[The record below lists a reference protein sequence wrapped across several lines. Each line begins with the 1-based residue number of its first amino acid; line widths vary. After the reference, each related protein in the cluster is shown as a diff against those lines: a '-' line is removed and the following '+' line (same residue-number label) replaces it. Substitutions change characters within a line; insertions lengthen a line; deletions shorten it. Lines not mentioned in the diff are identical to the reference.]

1 MWSLKMVTKNVLL
14 VIICTKLA
22 VKKFGFMRDTIP
34 IWEGIQFSRFANF
47 FTQPDFMMIKS
58 IIIRLNKIGKS
69 PLLVSK
75 REDLASDCK
84 QVIIII
90 IIIIIILTIR
100 IILIILIIAMFKDQR
115 LGVGSF
121 SS

>member
-1 MWSLKMVTKNVLL
+1 
-14 VIICTKLA
+14 
-22 VKKFGFMRDTIP
+22 
-34 IWEGIQFSRFANF
+34 
-47 FTQPDFMMIKS
+47 MMIII

-90 IIIIIILTIR
+90 IILS
-100 IILIILIIAMFKDQR
+100 ILIILIIAMFKDQR

>member
-1 MWSLKMVTKNVLL
+1 
-14 VIICTKLA
+14 
-22 VKKFGFMRDTIP
+22 
-34 IWEGIQFSRFANF
+34 
-47 FTQPDFMMIKS
+47 MMIIS

-90 IIIIIILTIR
+90 LS
-100 IILIILIIAMFKDQR
+100 ILIILIIAMFKDQR

>member
-1 MWSLKMVTKNVLL
+1 
-14 VIICTKLA
+14 
-22 VKKFGFMRDTIP
+22 
-34 IWEGIQFSRFANF
+34 
-47 FTQPDFMMIKS
+47 MMIIS

-90 IIIIIILTIR
+90 ILTIR